1 MSKRN
6 LSQPLALTITLL
18 VALSTAVQAVAQPVA
33 VRNDIPRVGQQEVL
47 MLRHAFLEKGQY
59 QAWYEASRDGVWPWF
74 EKLGARIVGDWQV
87 VHPDGDSENPDLDE
101 AYRLARYASYEHW
114 QATRPS
120 ASAGAG
126 NTGGSDLLGGNGP
139 DQQKSNDSLATRRV
153 HMRGS
158 RGGIFLQ
165 GYMAPDRPIF
175 LPGTGETFRPT
186 DEPRVADIA
195 VRHDTARPNEDFLAL
210 MYWKIRKGSF
220 EEFHVLTRDG
230 IYPFMEKI
238 GVRPLGQWR
247 VVYHAEGTPVE
258 SPDYDEVYL
267 IARYASHAHYLATL
281 APDQLG
287 GNGPDFAAFQQA
299 LRRRAPLT
307 LEFSTSFMQGPLYG
321 SPPLYMPALDENYR
335 KID

>member
-59 QAWYEASRDGVWPWF
+59 QAWYEASR
-74 EKLGARIVGDWQV
+74 
-87 VHPDGDSENPDLDE
+87 
-101 AYRLARYASYEHW
+101 
-114 QATRPS
+114 
-120 ASAGAG
+120 
-126 NTGGSDLLGGNGP
+126 
-139 DQQKSNDSLATRRV
+139 
-153 HMRGS
+153 
-158 RGGIFLQ
+158 
-165 GYMAPDRPIF
+165 
-175 LPGTGETFRPT
+175 
-186 DEPRVADIA
+186 
-195 VRHDTARPNEDFLAL
+195 
-210 MYWKIRKGSF
+210 
-220 EEFHVLTRDG
+220 
-230 IYPFMEKI
+230 
-238 GVRPLGQWR
+238 
-247 VVYHAEGTPVE
+247 
-258 SPDYDEVYL
+258 DEVYL